1 MTDIKI
7 EARNGQTIITIPH
20 GVTVESVNQ
29 LVAAA
34 KPRRSR
40 KPNNHDMTRVE
51 RLVVQQLTVGGR
63 SPKALSRSLGYT
75 IGTIYASV
83 NKLRRL
89 GYDIRKLSGWNGRY
103 VLHGGPNGS

>member
-7 EARNGQTIITIPH
+7 ETRNGLTIITIPH

-34 KPRRSR
+34 KPRR
-40 KPNNHDMTRVE
+40 KPIHAMTRVD

-63 SPKALSRSLGYT
+63 SPRSLARSLGYT

-83 NKLRRL
+83 NKLRGM

-103 VLHGGPNGS
+103 VLHGGRDGA

>member
-7 EARNGQTIITIPH
+7 ETRNGQTIITIPH
-20 GVTVESVNQ
+20 GVTVKSVNQ

-34 KPRRSR
+34 KPRR
-40 KPNNHDMTRVE
+40 KPIDDMTQCE
-51 RLVVQQLTVGGR
+51 RQVLVQLSVGRR
-63 SPKALSRSLGYT
+63 SPKALARSLGYT
-75 IGTIYASV
+75 IGTIYTSV
-83 NKLRRL
+83 NKLRGM

>member
-7 EARNGQTIITIPH
+7 ETRNGQTIITIPH
-20 GVTVESVNQ
+20 GVTVKSVNQ

-34 KPRRSR
+34 KPRR
-40 KPNNHDMTRVE
+40 KPTHDMTRVE
-51 RLVVQQLTVGGR
+51 RLVVQQLAVGGR

-83 NKLRRL
+83 NKLRRI
-89 GYDIRKLSGWNGRY
+89 GYDIRKVSGWNGRY

>member
-7 EARNGQTIITIPH
+7 ETRNGQTIITIPH

-34 KPRRSR
+34 KPRR

-51 RLVVQQLTVGGR
+51 RLVVQQLTVGSR

-75 IGTIYASV
+75 IGTIYSSV
-83 NKLRRL
+83 NKLRGL

>member
-7 EARNGQTIITIPH
+7 ETRNGQTIITIPH

-34 KPRRSR
+34 KPRR
-40 KPNNHDMTRVE
+40 KPIHDMTRVD

-63 SPKALSRSLGYT
+63 SPRALSRSLGYT

-83 NKLRRL
+83 NKLRGL

-103 VLHGGPNGS
+103 VLHGGPNGA

>member
-7 EARNGQTIITIPH
+7 EPRNGQTIITIPH

-34 KPRRSR
+34 KPRR
-40 KPNNHDMTRVE
+40 KPVPDMTRVD

-63 SPKALSRSLGYT
+63 TPRSLARNLGYT

-83 NKLRRL
+83 NKLRGL
-89 GYDIRKLSGWNGRY
+89 GYNITKLRGWNGRY

>member
-7 EARNGQTIITIPH
+7 ETRNGQTIITIPH

-34 KPRRSR
+34 KPRR